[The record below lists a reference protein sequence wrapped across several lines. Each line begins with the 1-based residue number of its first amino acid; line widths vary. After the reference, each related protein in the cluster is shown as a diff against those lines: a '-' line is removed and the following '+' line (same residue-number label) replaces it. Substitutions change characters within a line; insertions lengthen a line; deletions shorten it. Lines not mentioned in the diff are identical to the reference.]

1 MITVAFH
8 PGATQAV
15 RNANLVVTTSA
26 GTQTVALTGHDSI
39 ATVAV
44 SPITPALNPTPP
56 NTIATTGTITVTNTA
71 TLCAA
76 AGACSTTGIPAGY
89 PPSSVNAGPYIPTAI
104 TLTPLTGTG
113 TFTLGGT
120 CAVGTAINPGMAAIP
135 ANPANGTPATAYVP
149 SGSCTVTVTYTPPA
163 GATGAA
169 LNGTARLS
177 MTGYGTA
184 ATTPIIN
191 NLVIPAN

>member
-1 MITVAFH
+1 VATA
-8 PGATQAV
+8 GAGAV
-15 RNANLVVTTSA
+15 
-26 GTQTVALTGHDSI
+26 TQTVSLTGHD
-39 ATVAV
+39 ALAVAV
-44 SPITPALNPTPP
+44 ASAITPALNPTPP
-56 NTIATTGTITVTNTA
+56 NTVATTGTITVTNRA

-76 AGACSTTGIPAGY
+76 PGSCSTTGIPAGY
-89 PPSSVNAGPYIPTAI
+89 PAASADAGPYVPTAI

-135 ANPANGTPATAYVP
+135 ANPANGTPGTAYVP

-169 LNGTARLS
+169 LNGTARLL
-177 MTGYGTA
+177 MTGYGNA
-184 ATTPIIN
+184 SATPIIN
-191 NLVIPAN
+191 NVTIPAN